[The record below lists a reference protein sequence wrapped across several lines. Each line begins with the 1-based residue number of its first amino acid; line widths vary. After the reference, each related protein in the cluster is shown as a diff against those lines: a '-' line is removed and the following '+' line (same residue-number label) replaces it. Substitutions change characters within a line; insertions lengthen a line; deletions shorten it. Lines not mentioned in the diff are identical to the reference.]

1 MKHDF
6 ILSDNVYLDQRDNL
20 NPDGTSNMVW
30 SKTWARFNQC
40 FISSAT
46 ATYNQVCQRLI
57 KKNNLKIT
65 HTPIDEL
72 SYLKGILKSLNGG
85 KDATSDNDKRFH
97 WDVQTRYLNNITPAA
112 ISELGTWVYCDFEEA
127 AYKKSIRSGL
137 QCILNI
143 WIKDYYPSGN
153 GHVVS
158 GVGWC
163 DTDTDDKMDG
173 IFINDPA
180 GNILAKKSYYS
191 NESGKEIFLEK
202 SMFKKIFIN
211 KRQMIFFEEV

>member
-6 ILSDNVYLDQRDNL
+6 IISDNIWLSQKDNL
-20 NPDGTSNMVW
+20 NPDGTSNMTW
-30 SKTWARFNQC
+30 SKNWKRFNQC

-46 ATYNQVCQRLI
+46 ATFNQVCQRII
-57 KKNNLKIT
+57 KKNKLDFKF
-65 HTPIDEL
+65 TPMDEL
-72 SYLKGILKSLNGG
+72 TYLTSILKTANGN
-85 KDATSDNDKRFH
+85 KTPTEDNDKRFD
-97 WDVQTRYLNNITPAA
+97 WEFQTKFLNLITSKPIA
-112 ISELGTWVYCDFEEA
+112 ELGTWVNCSFEEE
-127 AYKKSIRSGL
+127 AYKRSIRSGL
-137 QCILNI
+137 QCVIGI

-191 NESGKEIFLEK
+191 DESGKEIFLEK
-202 SMFKKIFIN
+202 SIFKKIFIN
-211 KRQMIFFEEV
+211 KRQMIFFEEI